1 MPSHTRH
8 CANRKAVEG
17 QRRKKQSLKVP
28 TGQPGPLAVDDLGCK
43 EACASCPTPCSNG
56 DHPLEQA
63 EARGELRLHFQ
74 PRIDIR
80 TGRIVSAEALLRWER
95 DGHLVPPDSFIP
107 LAESTGMIRDIGA
120 WVIAEACRNCS
131 HWQQIGLAGL
141 PVSVNVSAVQFRSGD
156 LEGIVAE
163 ALRQAGLSPSLLEIE
178 LTESRAF
185 EDEDIPGQIARI
197 AATGVRIAIDDFGTG
212 YSNLARIGLLD
223 VQTLKIDKVFVD
235 NMQNDPKGRTLLSAI
250 VDLSR
255 RLGLKAVVEGV
266 ETQEVAAYLVDIGCA
281 WAQGYLW
288 SRPLPPGDFERLA
301 LAFSARKNQATAA
314 VGKRGKAVR
323 LIA

>member
-1 MPSHTRH
+1 MPSQTRH
-8 CANRKAVEG
+8 CANRKAAEEQRGEQRSPGAPAG
-17 QRRKKQSLKVP
+17 QSGSVAGAAP
-28 TGQPGPLAVDDLGCK
+28 ACG
-43 EACASCPTPCSNG
+43 EACTSCQAPCSTI

-107 LAESTGMIRDIGA
+107 LAESSGMIHDIGA
-120 WVIAEACRNCS
+120 WVIGEACRNCS
-131 HWQQIGLAGL
+131 RWQDIGLAGL
-141 PVSVNVSAVQFRSGD
+141 PVSVNVSAVQFRAGD
-156 LEGIVAE
+156 LETIVAD
-163 ALRQAGLSPSLLEIE
+163 ALREAGLSPSLLEIE

-185 EDEDIPGQIARI
+185 ETEDIPGQIARI

-235 NMQNDPKGRTLLSAI
+235 NLQNDPKGRALLSAI

-255 RLGLKAVVEGV
+255 NLGLKAVVEGV
-266 ETQEVAAYLVDIGCA
+266 ETQEVAACLVDIGCA

-301 LAFSARKNQATAA
+301 LAFSTRTKKSSNTG
-314 VGKRGKAVR
+314 GKRDKAAR
-323 LIA
+323 LTA